1 MHRTLGTYSKNGKM
15 CNYNKWFSRIF
26 SPQKVL
32 ILSFD
37 AKTYMSLLKLHFFTV
52 FRALCAF
59 TPGGQVAHME
69 MWK

>member
-1 MHRTLGTYSKNGKM
+1 MEKCAIITNGLVE
-15 CNYNKWFSRIF
+15 FF
-26 SPQKVL
+26 PPQKVL

>member
-1 MHRTLGTYSKNGKM
+1 MVKNFFSK
-15 CNYNKWFSRIF
+15 SID
-26 SPQKVL
+26 

-37 AKTYMSLLKLHFFTV
+37 AKTCVSPQIAFFTV

>member
-1 MHRTLGTYSKNGKM
+1 MHRTLSTYSKNGKM
-15 CNYNKWFSRIF
+15 HAIITNGLEFFFPKSID
-26 SPQKVL
+26 

-37 AKTYMSLLKLHFFTV
+37 AKNLCVSSQIAFFTV

>member
-1 MHRTLGTYSKNGKM
+1 MEKCAIITNGLEFFFSK
-15 CNYNKWFSRIF
+15 SID
-26 SPQKVL
+26 

-37 AKTYMSLLKLHFFTV
+37 AKTYVSSQIAFFFTV